1 MRNRLLLLVLIGLFT
16 ITSLLG
22 GMLGGAGVVFMAL
35 NKGWIKPANPQNS
48 QSESQTTVTA
58 VGEQVP
64 EKKIIVSTTE
74 MESAIT
80 KTVAGIGPAVVTVV
94 GTIRGQQD
102 FFGMATDEQVSGSGV
117 IISPQGYILTN
128 NHVVED
134 ASNLVVDMANGEQRS
149 ALLVGSDRFADIAI
163 LKVAGSIPASAVL
176 GNSDKLNAG
185 ETVIAIGSPLGDL
198 KNTVTV
204 GVISATG
211 RSLDSG
217 NGYQLTD
224 MIQTDAAINHGNSGG
239 PLVNLAGEVIGI
251 NTLVVRRSGSSSD
264 TAEGL
269 GFAVPSNT
277 ARAIADQIMQKGYFA
292 RPYLGIRYQWITPD
306 IASMYGLPV
315 KWGAYIAQL
324 DEGSPAAQA
333 GLQRGDI
340 ITKIG
345 DQVLD
350 DSHPYINALF
360 VHSPGKQV
368 TLEIVRGRKIGTVD
382 VILGESK

>member
-1 MRNRLLLLVLIGLFT
+1 MRNKFIILVLIGLLT
-16 ITSLLG
+16 LTSLMG
-22 GMLGGAGVVFMAL
+22 GILGGAGVVYFALTKGLFIPFNMAT
-35 NKGWIKPANPQNS
+35 NPTAQ
-48 QSESQTTVTA
+48 QTAAVP
-58 VGEQVP
+58 VGETVS
-64 EKKIIVSTTE
+64 EKKVIVSTTE

-80 KTVAGIGPAVVTVV
+80 NTVAGIGPAVVTVV
-94 GTIRGQQD
+94 GTISGQQD
-102 FFGMATDEQVSGSGV
+102 FFGRTSDAQVSGSGV
-117 IISPQGYILTN
+117 IISSKGYILTN
-128 NHVVED
+128 NHVVEG
-134 ASNLVVDMANGEQRS
+134 ANNLVVDLANGEQRT
-149 ALLVGSDRFADIAI
+149 ALLVGTDRFADIAI
-163 LKVAGSIPASAVL
+163 LKVEGSIPATAVL
-176 GNSDKLNAG
+176 GNSDKLSAG

-251 NTLVVRRSGSSSD
+251 NTLVVRNSGSSSD

-277 ARAIADQIMQKGYFA
+277 ARAIADQIMQTGYFA

-306 IASMYGLPV
+306 LASMYGLPV

-324 DEGSPAAQA
+324 DDGSPAVQV
-333 GLQRGDI
+333 GLRRGDI

-345 DQVLD
+345 NQALD

-360 VHSPGKQV
+360 TQSPGKEV
-368 TLEIVRGRKIGTVD
+368 TLEIVRGRNTTQVKVT
-382 VILGESK
+382 LGESK

>member
-1 MRNRLLLLVLIGLFT
+1 MRHKLLLLILIGLFT
-16 ITSLLG
+16 LTSLLG
-22 GMLGGAGVVFMAL
+22 GIIGGAGVVYVAIT
-35 NKGWIKPANPQNS
+35 NGWVNQAVSQQN
-48 QSESQTTVTA
+48 QTEAQVSVTA
-58 VGEQVP
+58 VGDQVQ
-64 EKKIIVSTTE
+64 EKKILVSTTE

-94 GTIRGQQD
+94 GTTRGQQD
-102 FFGMATDEQVSGSGV
+102 FFGRTSDEQVSGSGV

-134 ASNLVVDMANGEQRS
+134 VGNLVVDMANGEQRT

-163 LKVAGSIPASAVL
+163 LKVDGSIPASAVL
-176 GNSDKLNAG
+176 GNSDKLNSG

-251 NTLVVRRSGSSSD
+251 NTLVVRGSGSSSG

-269 GFAVPSNT
+269 GFAVPANT

-306 IASMYGLPV
+306 IASMYELPV

-324 DEGSPAAQA
+324 DEGSPAVQA

-345 DQVLD
+345 EQVLD

-360 VHSPGKQV
+360 AQSPGEQV
-368 TLEIVRGRKIGTVD
+368 TLEVVRGRKTGVVD
-382 VILGESK
+382 VVLGESQ